1 MNENYRRTPDL
12 NKPANPNRIFKI
24 AVFVFGNT
32 NADTTTNTAWIYT
45 CANSLNN
52 AYINT
57 LRHFNNHFA
66 DLTIIRM
73 ELMDS
78 SSGQVIDN
86 NIIEWLHEDE

>member
-12 NKPANPNRIFKI
+12 NKPSNPNRIFKI
-24 AVFVFGNT
+24 AVFVLDGNS
-32 NADTTTNTAWIYT
+32 TNTAWIYT

-52 AYINT
+52 AYTNA
-57 LRHFNNHFA
+57 LRHFNNYFA
-66 DLTIIRM
+66 DLTIVRM

-78 SSGQVIDN
+78 SSGVMVDN